1 MSDPRRPAGATPA
14 TGTTYEVRVRT
25 HVAPALAA
33 SLARL
38 VRGTVVPRHAVRR
51 LAVIRDDE
59 DDVVDLPA
67 VVKRLTECDVTV
79 LDVRR
84 CRPPGSGI
92 GRAP

>member
-1 MSDPRRPAGATPA
+1 MSEPHRPASRTTAN
-14 TGTTYEVRVRT
+14 GTSYEVRVRT
-25 HVAPALAA
+25 HVAPALAS

-38 VRGTVVPRHAVRR
+38 VRSAVVPRHSVRR
-51 LAVIRDDE
+51 LALLRDE

-84 CRPPGSGI
+84 CRSPRSGI

>member
-1 MSDPRRPAGATPA
+1 MSEPSRPVRPPAA

-25 HVAPALAA
+25 HLAPALAF

-38 VRGTVVPRHAVRR
+38 VRSAVVPRHSVRR
-51 LAVIRDDE
+51 LAVLRDE

-84 CRPPGSGI
+84 CRPPRSAI

>member
-1 MSDPRRPAGATPA
+1 MSEPHRPARPTPA

-25 HVAPALAA
+25 HVAPALAS

-38 VRGTVVPRHAVRR
+38 VHSAVVPRHAVRR
-51 LAVIRDDE
+51 LAVVRDG
-59 DDVVDLPA
+59 DDGVDLPA
-67 VVKRLTECDVTV
+67 LVKRLTECDVTV

>member
-1 MSDPRRPAGATPA
+1 MSEPQPPAGTRPVV
-14 TGTTYEVRVRT
+14 GTTYEVRVRT

-38 VRGTVVPRHAVRR
+38 VHSAVVPRHAVRR
-51 LAVIRDDE
+51 LAVLRDE
-59 DDVVDLPA
+59 DDAVDLPA
-67 VVKRLTECDVTV
+67 LVRRLTECEVTV

-84 CRPPGSGI
+84 CRPPRSGT